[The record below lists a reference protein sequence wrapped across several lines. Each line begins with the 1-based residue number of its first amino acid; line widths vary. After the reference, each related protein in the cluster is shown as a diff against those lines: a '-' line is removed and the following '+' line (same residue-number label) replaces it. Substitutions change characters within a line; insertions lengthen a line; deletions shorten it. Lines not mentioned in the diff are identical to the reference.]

1 MMSMAIVMAGNDVR
15 AHDDVSALETGGA
28 GYFYV
33 GLDYSPAF
41 SKIRDFSIRESNGET
56 KAVYPYLKDGKSVKL
71 ESHKFDWN
79 TPDPRIG
86 FKDNMLVAM
95 EGSVGYGIGGARVE
109 LEIGYERFKTKGI
122 RDSGSK
128 EDEADTVYL
137 LAKELA
143 YDVVTGQT
151 DNLAAALA
159 KTSGK
164 DIVQFA
170 NAVKITSAKI
180 DEKVCTGTQYKG
192 EATGSP
198 TTYEIGAK
206 AATNTAQCNGFNAE
220 TKTEPFSK
228 FAEVLGLRDN
238 KNWPTG
244 KYYKTSSPVE
254 GKTNGNAE
262 AVAEDL
268 TKKLTPEEKT
278 IVAGLLAKTIEGGEV
293 VEIRAVSSTSVMV
306 NACYDLLSEGL
317 GVVPYAC
324 VGLGGNFVG
333 VVDGHIT
340 PKLAYRLKAGLS
352 YQLSPEISAFAGGF
366 YHRVVGDGVYDD
378 LPAQRLVDDTSPA
391 GRTKDTAI
399 ANFSV
404 VLEAEYFCCECSK
417 PHWKCVLNMRPDKCL
432 VLREHCDSSIDAV

>member
-1 MMSMAIVMAGNDVR
+1 
-15 AHDDVSALETGGA
+15 
-28 GYFYV
+28 
-33 GLDYSPAF
+33 
-41 SKIRDFSIRESNGET
+41 
-56 KAVYPYLKDGKSVKL
+56 
-71 ESHKFDWN
+71 
-79 TPDPRIG
+79 
-86 FKDNMLVAM
+86 MLVAM

-164 DIVQFA
+164 DFVNFA
-170 NAVKITSAKI
+170 KTLDISHSDI
-180 DEKVCTGTQYKG
+180 DGKVCKTKDGGSSQNKYGVYGATYSDSSTYTRTLCGAKGNSSQSGTGTSPEYLKHFV
-192 EATGSP
+192 EKTLLNNGS
-198 TTYEIGAK
+198 
-206 AATNTAQCNGFNAE
+206 
-220 TKTEPFSK
+220 
-228 FAEVLGLRDN
+228 
-238 KNWPTG
+238 KNWPTST
-244 KYYKTSSPVE
+244 KTGGVPSDT
-254 GKTNGNAE
+254 TNDNAD
-262 AVAEDL
+262 AVAKDL
-268 TKKLTPEEKT
+268 TKLTTEEKT

-399 ANFSV
+399 ANFSMAYV
-404 VLEAEYFCCECSK
+404 GGEFGVRFAF
-417 PHWKCVLNMRPDKCL
+417 
-432 VLREHCDSSIDAV
+432 

>member
-151 DNLAAALA
+151 DKLTAALA

-170 NAVKITSAKI
+170 NAVKISSSAI
-180 DEKVCTGTQYKG
+180 DGKVCTGSHADLAPGTNAGKKFVVNPEASGSTDGDTSQCSGLGHSSGVTQNPKLFS
-192 EATGSP
+192 TFVD
-198 TTYEIGAK
+198 TVKI
-206 AATNTAQCNGFNAE
+206 AE
-220 TKTEPFSK
+220 
-228 FAEVLGLRDN
+228 D

-244 KYYKTSSPVE
+244 RAKSNTSLKT
-254 GKTNGNAE
+254 GDTNSNAK
-262 AVAEDL
+262 AVATDL
-268 TKKLTPEEKT
+268 VQELTPEEKT

-352 YQLSPEISAFAGGF
+352 YQLSPVISAFAGGF

-399 ANFSV
+399 ANFSMAYV
-404 VLEAEYFCCECSK
+404 GGEFGVRFAF
-417 PHWKCVLNMRPDKCL
+417 
-432 VLREHCDSSIDAV
+432 

>member
-1 MMSMAIVMAGNDVR
+1 
-15 AHDDVSALETGGA
+15 
-28 GYFYV
+28 
-33 GLDYSPAF
+33 
-41 SKIRDFSIRESNGET
+41 
-56 KAVYPYLKDGKSVKL
+56 
-71 ESHKFDWN
+71 
-79 TPDPRIG
+79 
-86 FKDNMLVAM
+86 MLVAM
-95 EGSVGYGIGGARVE
+95 EGSVGYSIGGARFE

-143 YDVVTGQT
+143 YDVINSQT
-151 DNLAAALA
+151 DKLATALA
-159 KTSGK
+159 GYKGK
-164 DIVQFA
+164 DIAEFA
-170 NAVKITSAKI
+170 KAVEISRSGI
-180 DEKVCTGTQYKG
+180 DDKVCKLG
-192 EATGSP
+192 GSNGYGVGDAANELTCGVGAASADHTSSNGGGFKAFREYVLEKRNYQDWP
-198 TTYEIGAK
+198 TTQGTVDKDVSNAK
-206 AATNTAQCNGFNAE
+206 
-220 TKTEPFSK
+220 K
-228 FAEVLGLRDN
+228 
-238 KNWPTG
+238 
-244 KYYKTSSPVE
+244 
-254 GKTNGNAE
+254 
-262 AVAEDL
+262 VASEL
-268 TKKLTPEEKT
+268 TKLTSEDKT

-399 ANFSV
+399 ANFSMAYV
-404 VLEAEYFCCECSK
+404 GGEFGVRFAF
-417 PHWKCVLNMRPDKCL
+417 
-432 VLREHCDSSIDAV
+432 

>member
-71 ESHKFDWN
+71 ESNKFDWN

-151 DNLAAALA
+151 DNLTAALA
-159 KTSGK
+159 KTSGR

-170 NAVKITSAKI
+170 KAVKISSPAI
-180 DEKVCTGTQYKG
+180 DGKVCNGSHAAINTGKG
-192 EATGSP
+192 KKYAADP
-198 TTYEIGAK
+198 TNNTAEE
-206 AATNTAQCNGFNAE
+206 TAQCSGFGAADSVVADH
-220 TKTEPFSK
+220 KFLSK
-228 FAEVLGLRDN
+228 FVSLTGVGEG

-244 KYYKTSSPVE
+244 KAAKSGSTGTDNGV
-254 GKTNGNAE
+254 TNSNAK
-262 AVAEDL
+262 AVATDL
-268 TKKLTPEEKT
+268 VNLNSEEKT

-306 NACYDLLSEGL
+306 NSS
-317 GVVPYAC
+317 
-324 VGLGGNFVG
+324 
-333 VVDGHIT
+333 GHT
-340 PKLAYRLKAGLS
+340 
-352 YQLSPEISAFAGGF
+352 
-366 YHRVVGDGVYDD
+366 
-378 LPAQRLVDDTSPA
+378 
-391 GRTKDTAI
+391 
-399 ANFSV
+399 
-404 VLEAEYFCCECSK
+404 
-417 PHWKCVLNMRPDKCL
+417 
-432 VLREHCDSSIDAV
+432 

>member
-1 MMSMAIVMAGNDVR
+1 MMSLAIVMAGNDVR
-15 AHDDVSALETGGA
+15 AHDDVSALDTGGA

-71 ESHKFDWN
+71 ESNKFDWN

-151 DNLAAALA
+151 DKLTAALA

-170 NAVKITSAKI
+170 NAVKISSPDI
-180 DEKVCTGTQYKG
+180 DGKVCSKNHTVLNPRQG
-192 EATGSP
+192 
-198 TTYEIGAK
+198 TTYDSDPKQDQTKI
-206 AATNTAQCNGFNAE
+206 AQCSGFGGTAGE
-220 TKTEPFSK
+220 KQALLST
-228 FAEVLGLRDN
+228 FASAVGLSEN

-244 KYYKTSSPVE
+244 QA
-254 GKTNGNAE
+254 GKTESGPVVGAPNSNAN
-262 AVAEDL
+262 AVAKDL
-268 TKKLTPEEKT
+268 VALNRDEKT

-293 VEIRAVSSTSVMV
+293 VEIRAVSSTFIRIRDKLISLLPLLTWEWKIVHSVCAAGV
-306 NACYDLLSEGL
+306 RYSNLRLLVLLSGTWFIP
-317 GVVPYAC
+317 G
-324 VGLGGNFVG
+324 
-333 VVDGHIT
+333 
-340 PKLAYRLKAGLS
+340 
-352 YQLSPEISAFAGGF
+352 
-366 YHRVVGDGVYDD
+366 
-378 LPAQRLVDDTSPA
+378 
-391 GRTKDTAI
+391 
-399 ANFSV
+399 
-404 VLEAEYFCCECSK
+404 
-417 PHWKCVLNMRPDKCL
+417 
-432 VLREHCDSSIDAV
+432 

>member
-1 MMSMAIVMAGNDVR
+1 MMSMSIVMAGNDVR

-143 YDVVTGQT
+143 YDVVSGQT

-170 NAVKITSAKI
+170 RAVGVSHPNI
-180 DEKVCTGTQYKG
+180 DKKVCNGKHKHRT
-192 EATGSP
+192 EDGSP
-198 TTYEIGAK
+198 TDFEAVPK
-206 AATNTAQCNGFNAE
+206 DNKTAQCSGLKAE
-220 TKTEPFSK
+220 DTSKLFSK
-228 FAEVLGLRDN
+228 FVETVELHD

-244 KYYKTSSPVE
+244 KTYQASSAKDGIP
-254 GKTNGNAE
+254 NGNAK
-262 AVAEDL
+262 AVATDL
-268 TKKLTPEEKT
+268 VKELNPDEKT

-324 VGLGGNFVG
+324 VGLGV
-333 VVDGHIT
+333 T
-340 PKLAYRLKAGLS
+340 SWGLLTDIS
-352 YQLSPEISAFAGGF
+352 LLSLLIG
-366 YHRVVGDGVYDD
+366 
-378 LPAQRLVDDTSPA
+378 
-391 GRTKDTAI
+391 
-399 ANFSV
+399 
-404 VLEAEYFCCECSK
+404 
-417 PHWKCVLNMRPDKCL
+417 
-432 VLREHCDSSIDAV
+432 

>member
-1 MMSMAIVMAGNDVR
+1 MKRGRLLLGSVMMSMAIVMAGNDVR
-15 AHDDVSALETGGA
+15 AHDDVSALDTGGA

-95 EGSVGYGIGGARVE
+95 EGSVGYGIGGARVG

-164 DIVQFA
+164 DFVNFA
-170 NAVKITSAKI
+170 KAVGISHSDI
-180 DEKVCTGTQYKG
+180 DGKVCVTKSHNGGTSKYGVYGAEHKDAG
-192 EATGSP
+192 TYPRTLCGATGHSSQS
-198 TTYEIGAK
+198 GANE
-206 AATNTAQCNGFNAE
+206 NTPHVLKDFVKETLLNNG
-220 TKTEPFSK
+220 S
-228 FAEVLGLRDN
+228 
-238 KNWPTG
+238 KNWPTSTG
-244 KYYKTSSPVE
+244 GTT
-254 GKTNGNAE
+254 KTNDNAK
-262 AVAEDL
+262 AVATDL
-268 TKKLTPEEKT
+268 TKLTPEEKT

-317 GVVPYAC
+317 GVVPYAY

-399 ANFSV
+399 ANFSMAYV
-404 VLEAEYFCCECSK
+404 GGELGVRFAF
-417 PHWKCVLNMRPDKCL
+417 
-432 VLREHCDSSIDAV
+432 

>member
-15 AHDDVSALETGGA
+15 AHDDVSALDTGGA

-41 SKIRDFSIRESNGET
+41 SKIRDFSIRESTGET

-128 EDEADTVYL
+128 EDDADTVYL

-170 NAVKITSAKI
+170 KAVGVSHPSI
-180 DEKVCTGTQYKG
+180 DSKVCRTKKVHDNKYGTY
-192 EATGSP
+192 A
-198 TTYEIGAK
+198 EIGNLHSTNKGYVSLCGGK
-206 AATNTAQCNGFNAE
+206 AVTGVSGGGVDTPEVFRD
-220 TKTEPFSK
+220 FVSK
-228 FAEVLGLRDN
+228 ALKGGS
-238 KNWPTG
+238 KNWPTST
-244 KYYKTSSPVE
+244 TSA
-254 GKTNGNAE
+254 TDNGHKHESFSNDNAN
-262 AVAEDL
+262 AVAKDL
-268 TKKLTPEEKT
+268 VQELTPEEKT

-317 GVVPYAC
+317 GVIPYAC

-378 LPAQRLVDDTSPA
+378 LPAQLP
-391 GRTKDTAI
+391 
-399 ANFSV
+399 
-404 VLEAEYFCCECSK
+404 
-417 PHWKCVLNMRPDKCL
+417 
-432 VLREHCDSSIDAV
+432 

>member
-1 MMSMAIVMAGNDVR
+1 
-15 AHDDVSALETGGA
+15 
-28 GYFYV
+28 
-33 GLDYSPAF
+33 
-41 SKIRDFSIRESNGET
+41 
-56 KAVYPYLKDGKSVKL
+56 
-71 ESHKFDWN
+71 
-79 TPDPRIG
+79 
-86 FKDNMLVAM
+86 MLVAM

-170 NAVKITSAKI
+170 KAVGVSHPNI
-180 DEKVCTGTQYKG
+180 DKKVCNGKHKHRT
-192 EATGSP
+192 EDGSP
-198 TTYEIGAK
+198 TDFEAVPK
-206 AATNTAQCNGFNAE
+206 TNKTAQCSGLNAE
-220 TKTEPFSK
+220 DTSKLFSK
-228 FAEVLGLRDN
+228 FVETVELHD

-244 KYYKTSSPVE
+244 KTYQTSTAKDGIP
-254 GKTNGNAE
+254 NGNAK
-262 AVAEDL
+262 AVAKDL
-268 TKKLTPEEKT
+268 TKLTPEEKT

-399 ANFSV
+399 ANFSMAYV
-404 VLEAEYFCCECSK
+404 GGEFGVRFAF
-417 PHWKCVLNMRPDKCL
+417 
-432 VLREHCDSSIDAV
+432 

>member
-170 NAVKITSAKI
+170 KAVEISHPNIDGKVCRTKHAPSKGGQYAKYSSATVTKSDSDGSTALCGDVGHTSASSGHS
-180 DEKVCTGTQYKG
+180 GTPQVLKDFVS
-192 EATGSP
+192 ATLLGNGS
-198 TTYEIGAK
+198 
-206 AATNTAQCNGFNAE
+206 
-220 TKTEPFSK
+220 
-228 FAEVLGLRDN
+228 
-238 KNWPTG
+238 KNWPTSTG
-244 KYYKTSSPVE
+244 TGSSS
-254 GKTNGNAE
+254 NDNAK
-262 AVAEDL
+262 AVAKDL
-268 TKKLTPEEKT
+268 VQELTPEEKT
-278 IVAGLLAKTIEGGEV
+278 VVAGLLAKTIEGGEV
-293 VEIRAVSSTSVMV
+293 IEIRAVSSTSVMV

-378 LPAQRLVDDTSPA
+378 LPAQLPINR
-391 GRTKDTAI
+391 
-399 ANFSV
+399 
-404 VLEAEYFCCECSK
+404 
-417 PHWKCVLNMRPDKCL
+417 
-432 VLREHCDSSIDAV
+432 

>member
-1 MMSMAIVMAGNDVR
+1 MIGSKLLLGSVMMSLAIVMAGNDVR
-15 AHDDVSALETGGA
+15 AHDDVSALDTGGA

-71 ESHKFDWN
+71 ESNKFDWN

-151 DNLAAALA
+151 DKLTAALA

-164 DIVQFA
+164 DFVKFA
-170 NAVKITSAKI
+170 NAVVGISHPNI
-180 DEKVCTGTQYKG
+180 NEKVC
-192 EATGSP
+192 
-198 TTYEIGAK
+198 
-206 AATNTAQCNGFNAE
+206 
-220 TKTEPFSK
+220 KTEKGASGTNSYGVYASTSNRAGNSNRGDVALCRGAGHASTSVNASPQHLKEFVSATLK
-228 FAEVLGLRDN
+228 ENGN
-238 KNWPTG
+238 GNWPTSTG
-244 KYYKTSSPVE
+244 TDPKPKQ
-254 GKTNGNAE
+254 NDNAE

-268 TKKLTPEEKT
+268 TKLTTEEKT

-399 ANFSV
+399 ANFSMAYV
-404 VLEAEYFCCECSK
+404 GGEFGVRFAF
-417 PHWKCVLNMRPDKCL
+417 
-432 VLREHCDSSIDAV
+432 

>member
-15 AHDDVSALETGGA
+15 AHDDVSALDTGGAA

-71 ESHKFDWN
+71 ESNKFDWN

-143 YDVVTGQT
+143 YDVVSGQT
-151 DNLAAALA
+151 DKLTAALA

-170 NAVKITSAKI
+170 KTLGIAHSDI
-180 DEKVCTGTQYKG
+180 DKKVCSRGNNGASGGLNTNKAGSCDTEAARSNSMEQSLTAALGDKG
-192 EATGSP
+192 AEKWPKINNDGSGSLSSSAGAGKPYTVDASATV
-198 TTYEIGAK
+198 
-206 AATNTAQCNGFNAE
+206 AQD
-220 TKTEPFSK
+220 
-228 FAEVLGLRDN
+228 L
-238 KNWPTG
+238 
-244 KYYKTSSPVE
+244 
-254 GKTNGNAE
+254 
-262 AVAEDL
+262 VALNSD
-268 TKKLTPEEKT
+268 EKT

-399 ANFSV
+399 ANFSMAYV
-404 VLEAEYFCCECSK
+404 GGEFGVRFAF
-417 PHWKCVLNMRPDKCL
+417 
-432 VLREHCDSSIDAV
+432 

>member
-170 NAVKITSAKI
+170 NAVKISSSAI
-180 DEKVCTGTQYKG
+180 DGKVCTGSHADLAPGTNAGKKFVVNP
-192 EATGSP
+192 EASGSTDGDTSQCSGLGHSTTGSITGP
-198 TTYEIGAK
+198 KLLSAYVDTVKI
-206 AATNTAQCNGFNAE
+206 AE
-220 TKTEPFSK
+220 GK
-228 FAEVLGLRDN
+228 G
-238 KNWPTG
+238 WPTG
-244 KYYKTSSPVE
+244 RANSNSTQKKGAPNS
-254 GKTNGNAE
+254 NAN
-262 AVAEDL
+262 AMARDL
-268 TKKLTPEEKT
+268 VDLNRDEKT

-399 ANFSV
+399 ANFSMAYV
-404 VLEAEYFCCECSK
+404 GGEFGVRFAF
-417 PHWKCVLNMRPDKCL
+417 
-432 VLREHCDSSIDAV
+432 

>member
-1 MMSMAIVMAGNDVR
+1 M
-15 AHDDVSALETGGA
+15 
-28 GYFYV
+28 
-33 GLDYSPAF
+33 DYSPAF

-71 ESHKFDWN
+71 ESNKFDWN

-143 YDVVTGQT
+143 YDVVNSQE
-151 DNLAAALA
+151 NRLATALA
-159 KTSGK
+159 KVTKKDFIKFADAVVRISHPNIGKKVCRTQPHDGTSHNTKHGKYAVTTTAASTSNDTSLCGGKGGTSGAHDQESLKEFVEKTLKEEK
-164 DIVQFA
+164 D
-170 NAVKITSAKI
+170 
-180 DEKVCTGTQYKG
+180 
-192 EATGSP
+192 
-198 TTYEIGAK
+198 EI
-206 AATNTAQCNGFNAE
+206 
-220 TKTEPFSK
+220 
-228 FAEVLGLRDN
+228 
-238 KNWPTG
+238 KNWPTSTAIQG
-244 KYYKTSSPVE
+244 SPKTES
-254 GKTNGNAE
+254 KTNDNAD
-262 AVAEDL
+262 AVAKDL
-268 TKKLTPEEKT
+268 VQELTPEEKT

-306 NACYDLLSEGL
+306 NACYDLLTEGL

-399 ANFSV
+399 ANFSMAYV
-404 VLEAEYFCCECSK
+404 GGEFGVRFAF
-417 PHWKCVLNMRPDKCL
+417 
-432 VLREHCDSSIDAV
+432 

>member
-151 DNLAAALA
+151 DNLTAALA

-170 NAVKITSAKI
+170 KAVEISHPTI
-180 DEKVCTGTQYKG
+180 DGKVCSGSHAALVTSKG
-192 EATGSP
+192 KTY
-198 TTYEIGAK
+198 TTVVKSSDTSGG
-206 AATNTAQCNGFNAE
+206 NTAQCSGLADTSAE
-220 TKTEPFSK
+220 ATHKFLSK
-228 FAEVLGLRDN
+228 FVSLTGVGEG

-244 KYYKTSSPVE
+244 QAASTTANTITMGVPNS
-254 GKTNGNAE
+254 NAK
-262 AVAEDL
+262 AVAKDL
-268 TKKLTPEEKT
+268 VALNRDEKT

-378 LPAQRLVDDTSPA
+378 LPAQLPINR
-391 GRTKDTAI
+391 
-399 ANFSV
+399 
-404 VLEAEYFCCECSK
+404 
-417 PHWKCVLNMRPDKCL
+417 
-432 VLREHCDSSIDAV
+432 

>member
-143 YDVVTGQT
+143 YDVVSGQT

-170 NAVKITSAKI
+170 KAVEISHPAI
-180 DEKVCTGTQYKG
+180 DGKVCKTKQRASGTKFATYG
-192 EATGSP
+192 EKTD
-198 TTYEIGAK
+198 
-206 AATNTAQCNGFNAE
+206 NTSGNDS
-220 TKTEPFSK
+220 TKTVAVCGGQAVGNGDSSGGVTA
-228 FAEVLGLRDN
+228 AEVLRDFAA
-238 KNWPTG
+238 KTLGDGSRNWPTSTAETG
-244 KYYKTSSPVE
+244 SNKANPKPV
-254 GKTNGNAE
+254 TNDNAK
-262 AVAEDL
+262 AVAKDL
-268 TKKLTPEEKT
+268 TTALTPEEKT

-333 VVDGHIT
+333 VVDGMYYTNH
-340 PKLAYRLKAGLS
+340 L
-352 YQLSPEISAFAGGF
+352 
-366 YHRVVGDGVYDD
+366 
-378 LPAQRLVDDTSPA
+378 
-391 GRTKDTAI
+391 
-399 ANFSV
+399 
-404 VLEAEYFCCECSK
+404 
-417 PHWKCVLNMRPDKCL
+417 
-432 VLREHCDSSIDAV
+432 